1 MTKASCL
8 LLCCSMWRQDANFS
22 LSGCRKGWRVGRK
35 WHVCDLCCSLH
46 WWSALVGDETLW
58 TPGEKHRPGNSP
70 KPCKVFRRRGFPALD
85 HSDSKKKKKKKD
97 NIFFFFTYCSSFD
110 LRAMVY
116 IVPSCKFL
124 TGVIIS
130 SSPSRFQMQ
139 TLPDAAL
146 GSSVRSQELD

>member
-1 MTKASCL
+1 MRPCEPQERSTGQATPQNLARSSGEEASL
-8 LLCCSMWRQDANFS
+8 LLITQI
-22 LSGCRKGWRVGRK
+22 V
-35 WHVCDLCCSLH
+35 
-46 WWSALVGDETLW
+46 
-58 TPGEKHRPGNSP
+58 
-70 KPCKVFRRRGFPALD
+70 
-85 HSDSKKKKKKKD
+85 KKKKKGQY
-97 NIFFFFTYCSSFD
+97 FFFFTYCSSFD